1 MRDDPAPRRGID
13 PAPRAIEHPG
23 HSNAPSRD
31 AMKPLNPDA
40 QSLLVA
46 EIEER
51 RRALLRLRAQMLQMH
66 ARLEYLRLMIR
77 LSRRDSQL

>member
-1 MRDDPAPRRGID
+1 MRDDPAPRRGVD
-13 PAPRAIEHPG
+13 RGPSAIEHAG
-23 HSNAPSRD
+23 HSNALLRD

-46 EIEER
+46 ELEER
-51 RRALLRLRAQMLQMH
+51 RRALLRLRAQMMHMH

-77 LSRRDSQL
+77 LSRRNPHI